1 MSSEFDRDMD
11 FFQYF
16 HGDDQE
22 RFDFNEYCNTGDYT
36 IDQALEA
43 HTLDHPAADASNVFF
58 DPDASVGV
66 LEPNQASLHEGQS
79 AMLPDPTNRNWRH
92 LQFKHSR
99 NHDRYGNCFFWVL
112 PAAVGHLLQQ
122 HNQHGNFLCCS
133 ARPPYKCT
141 EANCRSKAQYK
152 TLSQFRQHVRNTH
165 HQPLLCTRPSCT
177 HRRPFGKESDLDQH
191 VRSKHEATISFF
203 CGDES
208 CPAHVDGFKR
218 KDKLLK
224 HLREDHPQVQCTK
237 THCSA
242 TAADLQQ
249 QSHMEEAHGPFECA
263 LGHCR
268 TSLPSN
274 FTRIQL
280 ERHLKGHHKMSYDC
294 IVGIRTRMMSDLDVR
309 SEHLLRHPRKSRWEK
324 CSICE
329 LGGVT
334 APINGA
340 V

>member
-1 MSSEFDRDMD
+1 MRGS
-11 FFQYF
+11 QP
-16 HGDDQE
+16 
-22 RFDFNEYCNTGDYT
+22 CC
-36 IDQALEA
+36 
-43 HTLDHPAADASNVFF
+43 
-58 DPDASVGV
+58 
-66 LEPNQASLHEGQS
+66 
-79 AMLPDPTNRNWRH
+79 PDPTNRNW
-92 LQFKHSR
+92 SE
-99 NHDRYGNCFFWVL
+99 FFFLIDAKKGTSWDSSNI
-112 PAAVGHLLQQ
+112 PGITTDMAIASSGSYPPPWDICSSNTTDTAISSAAPPG
-122 HNQHGNFLCCS
+122 
-133 ARPPYKCT
+133 PPYKCT

-152 TLSQFRQHVRNTH
+152 TLSQFRQHVRNIH
-165 HQPLLCTRPSCT
+165 HQPLLCTRPGCT
-177 HRRPFGKESDLDQH
+177 HRKPFGKESDLDRH

-224 HLREDHPQVQCTK
+224 HLREDHPQVQCTR

-242 TAADLQQ
+242 TVADFQQ

-294 IVGIRTRMMSDLDVR
+294 ILGIRSRMMSDLDVR
-309 SEHLLRHPRKSRWEK
+309 SEHLPRDSRRSRWEK